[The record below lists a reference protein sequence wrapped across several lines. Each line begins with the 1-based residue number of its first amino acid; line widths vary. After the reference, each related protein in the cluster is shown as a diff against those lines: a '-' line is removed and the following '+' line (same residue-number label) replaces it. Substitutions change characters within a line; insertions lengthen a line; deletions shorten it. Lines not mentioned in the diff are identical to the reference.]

1 MIIWDENKNIKL
13 KVERNIS
20 FEIIADII
28 LNRNYLDILEN
39 PSKPSQNIFV
49 VEIAN
54 YIYAVPFIFDKD
66 LNIIL
71 KTAYP
76 SRKLTKKYKR
86 SMK

>member
-1 MIIWDENKNIKL
+1 MIIWDESKNIKL
-13 KVERNIS
+13 KIERNIS

-39 PSKPSQNIFV
+39 PSNPSQNIFV
-49 VEIAN
+49 VEIDN

-76 SRKLTKKYKR
+76 SRKLTKKYRR